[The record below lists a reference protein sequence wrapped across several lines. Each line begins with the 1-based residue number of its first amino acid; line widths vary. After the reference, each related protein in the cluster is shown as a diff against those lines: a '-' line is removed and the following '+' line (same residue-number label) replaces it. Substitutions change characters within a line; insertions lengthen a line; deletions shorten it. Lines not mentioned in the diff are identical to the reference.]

1 VLIQNT
7 KRRKIKAK
15 VTLQSIESDVREQL
29 ANKISGTHMGL
40 WLLLPEYQRL
50 GTWDILQ
57 HLFANANDTISTKV
71 GMQLINESA
80 LGVNRIRAKGSLAN
94 QGFAIANGLPFL
106 AADETVHL
114 LLNSHTVEQ
123 YSNSQKQIMQMRSL
137 QQHYSEKNLF
147 AIDPHRIT
155 TSTKRITPFKK
166 KKPELPG
173 TKVLQTFFC
182 VDAVTGQPLCFIN
195 GSSGRNC
202 SSATLQLMN
211 LLQDAGLQKGL
222 FLADKEHFT
231 LEIGEW
237 FAQEDNYDI
246 LMPAPYIDKIKT
258 IYPKLEYKRNWAGY
272 ATAESEFQFK
282 GSDEKLRLLVQRQGE
297 IEEKYSY
304 KGFLTTSK
312 NDIIELLTTDYPTR
326 WTVEE
331 FFNFEQAHG
340 WNNASTHNLNIKYG
354 KQTLALMA
362 QAATHQL
369 KRKLPD
375 DYTSYTAESLAG
387 NILSN
392 MEGDIRVKEDKII
405 VTYYGNHEKL
415 KLKNN
420 YENIENQ
427 LIKEG
432 INPKIP
438 WLFDFKLEYRFK

>member
-1 VLIQNT
+1 LIQNT

-57 HLFANANDTISTKV
+57 HLFANTNDTISTRV

-211 LLQDAGLQKGL
+211 LLQDAGLQEGL

-237 FAQEDNYDI
+237 FAKEDNYDI

-258 IYPKLEYKRNWAGY
+258 IYPTLEYKRNWAGY

-375 DYTSYTAESLAG
+375 DYKSYTAESLAG

-392 MEGDIRVKEDKII
+392 MEGDIRVEEDKII

>member
-1 VLIQNT
+1 
-7 KRRKIKAK
+7 
-15 VTLQSIESDVREQL
+15 
-29 ANKISGTHMGL
+29 
-40 WLLLPEYQRL
+40 
-50 GTWDILQ
+50 
-57 HLFANANDTISTKV
+57 
-71 GMQLINESA
+71 
-80 LGVNRIRAKGSLAN
+80 
-94 QGFAIANGLPFL
+94 
-106 AADETVHL
+106 
-114 LLNSHTVEQ
+114 
-123 YSNSQKQIMQMRSL
+123 
-137 QQHYSEKNLF
+137 
-147 AIDPHRIT
+147 
-155 TSTKRITPFKK
+155 
-166 KKPELPG
+166 
-173 TKVLQTFFC
+173 
-182 VDAVTGQPLCFIN
+182 
-195 GSSGRNC
+195 
-202 SSATLQLMN
+202 
-211 LLQDAGLQKGL
+211 
-222 FLADKEHFT
+222 
-231 LEIGEW
+231 
-237 FAQEDNYDI
+237 
-246 LMPAPYIDKIKT
+246 MPAPYIDKIKT
-258 IYPKLEYKRNWAGY
+258 IYPTLEYKRNWAGY

-375 DYTSYTAESLAG
+375 DYKSYTAESLAG

-392 MEGDIRVKEDKII
+392 MEGDIRVEEDKII